1 MTFAIGENVG
11 PYRIMAQ
18 LGSGGMATVYKAYHA
33 ALDRYVAIKVMHA
46 AFKEDPNFL
55 ARFQRE
61 ARIVARLEHP
71 HIVPVYDF
79 DEHEGQP
86 YLVMRFIEGDTL
98 KARLQAGPMTIAQVV
113 DVLRP
118 VCQALAY
125 AHDQGVLHR
134 DIKPSNILLTAQGG
148 VFLTDFGLAKIAQAG
163 ESTLSQDTMIGT
175 PQYMSPEQAQGN
187 ASLDARTDI
196 YSLGVVMYELLVGRV
211 PFQADTPYAVIHDHI
226 YSPLPLPRCLR
237 PDLPEPFERVL
248 LKSLAKERDDRYT
261 TVDEMLSALDKAV
274 TDAASAPAGEVKPP
288 PCEEPALPVPS
299 QAQASRSSATVA
311 QAAPAVSTLASATRI
326 APTMD
331 AALPQASATPKKTVR
346 RKVWLALGAAAL
358 LVICVVVAI
367 ANFAP
372 AQQHLR
378 LARQLRNQ
386 GKVDQALAEYQA
398 AAQANN
404 RLREAYAES
413 AEMLMDRGQPGDFL
427 RAGQACEQGLRFD
440 PNAAQ
445 LRSCAA
451 RAWLATNDL
460 NNAAPH
466 LQWLIKNKPGDALP
480 HAGMAFIL
488 LQQGQVDAAQEQ
500 AQIAINRDR
509 QAPEGHVAM
518 GVVFMRKGQPVL
530 AREQFRIVLN
540 VPALP
545 RWLKD
550 RAQQMLNEINQVFTQ
565 EK

>member
-11 PYRIMAQ
+11 LYRIVAQ

-61 ARIVARLEHP
+61 ARIVAKLEHP

-79 DEHEGQP
+79 NEHEGQP

-98 KARLQAGPMTIAQVV
+98 KARLQAGPLSTAQVV
-113 DVLRP
+113 DILRP

-175 PQYMSPEQAQGN
+175 PQYISPEQAQGN

-226 YSPLPLPRCLR
+226 YSPLPLPRSLK

-261 TVDEMLSALDKAV
+261 TVEDMSAALERAVTETGLSAP
-274 TDAASAPAGEVKPP
+274 TEVKPLP
-288 PCEEPALPVPS
+288 RKEPAPPILPR
-299 QAQASRSSATVA
+299 AEASRSSATVTA
-311 QAAPAVSTLASATRI
+311 KATTAANTLASMTRVS
-326 APTMD
+326 PT
-331 AALPQASATPKKTVR
+331 AEASQPQAPAAPKKTSR
-346 RKVWLALGAAAL
+346 RNVWIALGVVAL
-358 LVICVVVAI
+358 LVVCVVAAVV
-367 ANFAP
+367 NFAP
-372 AQQHLR
+372 AQAHLR
-378 LARQLRNQ
+378 KARQLRDQ

-404 RLREAYAES
+404 RLRDAYAEP
-413 AEMLMDRGQPGDFL
+413 AEMLLNRGQPGDFL
-427 RAGQACEQGLRFD
+427 HAAEVCEQGIRFD
-440 PNAAQ
+440 PNDAQ
-445 LRSCAA
+445 LRTCAA
-451 RAWLATNDL
+451 RGWFAANDL
-460 NNAAPH
+460 NNAEPH
-466 LQWLIKNKPGDALP
+466 FAWLIKNKPGEALP

-500 AQIAINRDR
+500 AQIAISRERD
-509 QAPEGHVAM
+509 APEGHLAM
-518 GVVFMRKGQPVL
+518 GAVLMRKGQPIL
-530 AREQFRIVLN
+530 AREQFKIASNAPV
-540 VPALP
+540 LP

-550 RAQQMLNEINQVFTQ
+550 RVQQMMNEI
-565 EK
+565 K

>member
-11 PYRIMAQ
+11 PYRIIAQ

-61 ARIVARLEHP
+61 ARIVAKLEHP

-79 DEHEGQP
+79 NEHERQP

-98 KARLQAGPMTIAQVV
+98 KARLQAGLMTTTQAI
-113 DVLRP
+113 DLLRP

-148 VFLTDFGLAKIAQAG
+148 VFLTDFGLAKIAQTG
-163 ESTLSQDTMIGT
+163 ESTLSQDTLIGT
-175 PQYMSPEQAQGN
+175 PQYISPEQAQGN

-261 TVDEMLSALDKAV
+261 TMDEMLGALEKAV
-274 TDAASAPAGEVKPP
+274 TDVASAPAGEVKPP
-288 PCEEPALPVPS
+288 PCEEPAPPISPQV
-299 QAQASRSSATVA
+299 QASLPAATVA
-311 QAAPAVSTLASATRI
+311 AKAATAASASATLTAEVI
-326 APTMD
+326 QSAE
-331 AALPQASATPKKTVR
+331 PQALAVPKKTSR
-346 RKVWLALGAAAL
+346 RNLWIALGAVAL
-358 LVICVVVAI
+358 ILICVVLAI
-367 ANFAP
+367 AIFAP

-378 LARQLRNQ
+378 RARQLRSQ
-386 GKVDQALAEYQA
+386 DRVEMALVEYQA
-398 AAQANN
+398 AAQANS
-404 RLREAYAES
+404 RLREAYLEP
-413 AEMLMDRGQPGDFL
+413 AEMLMNRSQPGDFL
-427 RAGQACEQGLRFD
+427 HAAQVCEQGLRFE
-440 PNAAQ
+440 PNDAQ
-445 LRSCAA
+445 LRTCAA
-451 RAWLATNDL
+451 RAWFATNDL
-460 NNAAPH
+460 NTAEPH
-466 LQWLIKNKPGDALP
+466 MQWLIKNKPGDALP

-488 LQQGQVDAAQEQ
+488 LQQGQVGAAQEQ
-500 AQIAINRDR
+500 AQIAINSDR
-509 QAPEGHVAM
+509 AAPEGHMAM
-518 GVVFMRKGQPVL
+518 GAVLMRKGQPVL
-530 AREQFRIVLN
+530 AREQFKIALN
-540 VPALP
+540 APMLS

-550 RAQQMLNEINQVFTQ
+550 RAQQMMNEIN
-565 EK
+565 

>member
-11 PYRIMAQ
+11 PYRIIAQ

-79 DEHEGQP
+79 NEHEGQP

-98 KARLQAGPMTIAQVV
+98 KARLQAGPMTIPQVT
-113 DVLRP
+113 DILRP

-125 AHDQGVLHR
+125 AHDQDVLHR

-175 PQYMSPEQAQGN
+175 PQYISPEQAQGN
-187 ASLDARTDI
+187 ASLDVRTDI

-226 YSPLPLPRCLR
+226 YSPLPMPRSLR

-261 TVDEMLSALDKAV
+261 TVEDMLAALERAV
-274 TDAASAPAGEVKPP
+274 TQAASSVSTEVKPP
-288 PCEEPALPVPS
+288 PRQEPAPPIPS
-299 QAQASRSSATVA
+299 QAEASHPSATVA
-311 QAAPAVSTLASATRI
+311 AQVAPAVSASASATRV
-326 APTMD
+326 APT
-331 AALPQASATPKKTVR
+331 AEASRPQAPAAPKKTSR
-346 RKVWLALGAAAL
+346 RNVWLALGAVAL
-358 LVICVVVAI
+358 LLICVVVAI

-378 LARQLRNQ
+378 RARQLRDQ
-386 GKVDQALAEYQA
+386 GKVDLALAEYQA
-398 AAQANN
+398 AAQANH
-404 RLREAYAES
+404 RLQDGYAES
-413 AEMLMDRGQPGDFL
+413 AEMLMNRGQPGDFL
-427 RAGQACEQGLRFD
+427 LAGQTCEQGLRFD

-445 LRSCAA
+445 LRTCAA
-451 RAWLATNDL
+451 RAWFATNDL
-460 NNAAPH
+460 NNAEPH

-500 AQIAINRDR
+500 AQIAISRDR
-509 QAPEGHVAM
+509 DAPEGHMAM
-518 GVVFMRKGQPVL
+518 GVVLLRIGQPVL
-530 AREQFRIVLN
+530 AREQFKIALN
-540 VPALP
+540 APVLP

-550 RAQQMLNEINQVFTQ
+550 RAQQMMNEI
-565 EK
+565 K